1 MKDRFAFMSGNQEL
15 KWKLLPLKE
24 PTFLGGGVE
33 KKVINDRNIL
43 SKYVLELK
51 GKGLL
56 HILIIV

>member
-24 PTFLGGGVE
+24 PTFLGGE

-51 GKGLL
+51 DKGLL